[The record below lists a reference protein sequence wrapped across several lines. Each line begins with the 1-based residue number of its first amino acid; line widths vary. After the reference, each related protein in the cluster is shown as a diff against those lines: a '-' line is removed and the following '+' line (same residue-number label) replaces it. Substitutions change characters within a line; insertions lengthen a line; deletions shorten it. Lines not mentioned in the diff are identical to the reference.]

1 MTPILIDTNVV
12 LDIALKREPFFTTAK
27 AVFEKIEDREI
38 QGYITASAVTDIF
51 YISSKQKGKEEA
63 KDFLIN
69 LLLIVE
75 VIGVSRE
82 TIVTA
87 LHSDLK
93 DFEDAVQVAAAN
105 ENDVKIILTRN
116 VKDFKESG
124 LKILTPPNL
133 IDFLDNHKK

>member
-1 MTPILIDTNVV
+1 M
-12 LDIALKREPFFTTAK
+12 
-27 AVFEKIEDREI
+27 
-38 QGYITASAVTDIF
+38 
-51 YISSKQKGKEEA
+51 
-63 KDFLIN
+63 
-69 LLLIVE
+69 
-75 VIGVSRE
+75 IGVSRE